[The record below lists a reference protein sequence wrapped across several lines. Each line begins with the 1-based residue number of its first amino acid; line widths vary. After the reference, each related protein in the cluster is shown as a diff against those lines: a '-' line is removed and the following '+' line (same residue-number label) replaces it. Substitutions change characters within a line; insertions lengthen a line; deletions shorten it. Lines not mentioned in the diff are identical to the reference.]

1 MKNLRSSNE
10 FKLLAQTIADV
21 NQYRT
26 VYFIPSPGNW
36 GDALINTGTVQF
48 LDSIGCN
55 YETRSR
61 AELLYEISQVGDD
74 SILELLVIVGGGG
87 GWCETWFS
95 TRDFVSSIAPGV
107 SRVLV
112 LPTTY
117 ALKKNPGP
125 DANVIYFSR
134 DSKLASKHL
143 PEALFC
149 HDMAFFLAADVEQ
162 EPHTLPRLV
171 ALRADREQSPS
182 AKKFE
187 FSVDVSLLGDAFS
200 PVAPLLQIVSRF
212 EHVVSDRLHV
222 AIAGCLLNK
231 SVTLLPGNYEK
242 SREVFA
248 ASISPHFPLAQF
260 REWKDFDF
268 WP

>member
-1 MKNLRSSNE
+1 MKNLRNSDE
-10 FKLLAQTIADV
+10 FKLLAQTITEA
-21 NQYRT
+21 NQYGL

-36 GDALINTGTVQF
+36 GDALINTGTIQF
-48 LDSIGCN
+48 LDSIGCS

-61 AELLYEISQVGDD
+61 AELLQEISQLGDQ
-74 SILELLVIVGGGG
+74 SSLELLVIVGGGG

-95 TRDFVSSIAPGV
+95 TRDFVSSIAPRV

-112 LPTTY
+112 MPTTY

-125 DANVIYFSR
+125 DANVVYFSR
-134 DSKLASKHL
+134 DSNLAAKHL
-143 PEALFC
+143 PEAVFC
-149 HDMAFFLAADVEQ
+149 HDMAFFLATDVEQ
-162 EPHTLPRLV
+162 ESHTLPRLV

-212 EHVVSDRLHV
+212 EHIVSDRLHV

-231 SVTLLPGNYEK
+231 SVTLLPGNYNK
-242 SREVFA
+242 SQEVFQ
-248 ASISPHFPLAQF
+248 ASISPHFPRAQF
-260 REWKDFDF
+260 REWDNFEF